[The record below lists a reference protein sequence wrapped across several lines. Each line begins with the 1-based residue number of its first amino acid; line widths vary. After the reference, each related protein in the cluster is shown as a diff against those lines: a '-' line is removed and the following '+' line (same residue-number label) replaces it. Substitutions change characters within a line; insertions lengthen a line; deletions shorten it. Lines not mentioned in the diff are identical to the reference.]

1 MRYFYRVCH
10 VPDPS
15 EWLSVPEVAE
25 LLQVRQR
32 DVRQM
37 LADKK
42 LVAIRR
48 GQNNAW
54 YINAGQLIAKDGK
67 VIPIPALRGT
77 LTLLSDAGYAADEA
91 LNWLTTVDVELGQ
104 TPLETLRSGKI
115 HAVRRVI
122 AGLAF

>member
-1 MRYFYRVCH
+1 MCH
-10 VPDPS
+10 VPDPG

-25 LLQVRQR
+25 VMQVRQR

-42 LVAIRR
+42 IVAVRR
-48 GQNNAW
+48 GPNNAW
-54 YINAGQLIAKDGK
+54 YINAGQLIEKDGR
-67 VIPIPALRGT
+67 VVAIPALRGT
-77 LTLLSDAGYAADEA
+77 LISLSDAGYSAAES
-91 LNWLTTVDVELGQ
+91 LNWLTTVDAELGQ